1 MFNRINQINKS
12 FNQYNNKY
20 HSRHNTSG
28 FTLLECA
35 IAAILISIA
44 LGSLMKL
51 AFTVIKNTTFD
62 QKIADSKILITQ
74 KNTALFK
81 DLANQ
86 ISKIPSG
93 QSKAGSVDP
102 TAPIRGYYDFLN
114 ESGCLILNQ
123 SSQSGSG
130 ASTGLVGSGSID
142 TIGSGSIDTTGG
154 LASLDCSLSTSTTP
168 SNSTIAKYRRQWLI
182 SKDFPNHGD
191 VSLAVTIVYQ
201 QTNQIADTFMITKT
215 DGTTTK

>member
-1 MFNRINQINKS
+1 MFNKIDKTNKNL
-12 FNQYNNKY
+12 NQYNNTHNK
-20 HSRHNTSG
+20 HNTSG

-35 IAAILISIA
+35 IAAILITIA

-62 QKIADSKILITQ
+62 QKVADSKILITQ
-74 KNTALFK
+74 KNTTLFK

-93 QSKAGSVDP
+93 QSRAGSVDP
-102 TAPIRGYYDFLN
+102 TAPITGYYDFLN
-114 ESGCLILNQ
+114 ESGCLILNR

-142 TIGSGSIDTTGG
+142 TTGG
-154 LASLDCSLSTSTTP
+154 LASLDCSASTSTTP
-168 SNSTIAKYRRQWLI
+168 STSTIVKYRRQWLI
-182 SKDFPNHGD
+182 SKDFPNPGD